1 MAKSRSSKVATANSL
16 SQSLTTAKGIVMAD
30 FTGLGVKDL
39 QELRKILR
47 DKGISYE
54 VVKRTVLK
62 RSLVSAGLK
71 EASEVSLPNG
81 SVSLAVSQVDE
92 VEAAKLLADYGKSH
106 DKFKILGGIL
116 EKVFVNADKVNELAK
131 LPSKQELLGQV
142 VGTIAA
148 PLSGF
153 VNVLQGNLR
162 GLVQVFKAMSSK

>member
-1 MAKSRSSKVATANSL
+1 MAKSRASKVATAKSL
-16 SQSLTTAKGIVMAD
+16 SESLASAKGVVMAD
-30 FTGLGVKDL
+30 FTGLGVKEL
-39 QELRKILR
+39 QELRKNLR

-54 VVKRTVLK
+54 VVKKTVLK
-62 RSLVSAGLK
+62 RSLSSAGLT
-71 EASEVSLPNG
+71 EAAEANLPNG

-92 VEAAKLLADYGKSH
+92 VEAAKLLADYGKTH

-116 EKVFVNADKVNELAK
+116 EKAFVNADKVNELSK

-142 VGTIAA
+142 VGSIAS
-148 PLSGF
+148 PLSGL

>member
-1 MAKSRSSKVATANSL
+1 MAKSRSSKIATAKSL
-16 SQSLTTAKGIVMAD
+16 SQSLSSAKGVVMAD

-39 QELRKILR
+39 QELRKTLR

-54 VVKRTVLK
+54 VVKKTVLR
-62 RSLVSAGLK
+62 RSLESAGLK
-71 EASEVSLPNG
+71 EASAADLPNG
-81 SVSLAVSQVDE
+81 SVSLAVSQNDE
-92 VEAAKLLADYGKSH
+92 VETAKLLADYGKTH

-116 EKVFVNADKVNELAK
+116 EKTFVNADKVNELSK

-142 VGTIAA
+142 VGSIAA

-162 GLVQVFKAMSSK
+162 GLVQVLKAMS